1 MKNGHLRKITLGI
14 MFLLIG
20 LSSSPAWSQVETYR
34 SSSFGDSLTDN
45 DSLYWLFGTDPAIYG
60 ADPFEAMFNK
70 AAGTGDQL
78 ANYAILG
85 STSADVLLQIQAY
98 AAARDANAI
107 ERSTLVSIQAGAND
121 FLDPENLAFLAAA
134 PPGESDAADAIV
146 NGIRQNLVRS
156 VQAIKKIDKAQV
168 IVWTVPDV
176 TLTPYGLYYGPQGIA
191 AENVRLH
198 IERLNH
204 FIRGMNHRKQIA
216 VLDISSILTAAIFN
230 PPVIAGVPLVP
241 PPYFGFSYAIFADPL
256 HPTAVSNGI
265 TANMLIIQANMTFGD
280 SIPLY
285 SEDELADMAGLS
297 AAP

>member
-1 MKNGHLRKITLGI
+1 MKNGLWRKITLG
-14 MFLLIG
+14 MMTLLIG

-107 ERSTLVSIQAGAND
+107 QRSTLVSIQAGGND
-121 FLDPENLAFLAAA
+121 FLDPENLMFLAAA

-146 NGIRQNLVRS
+146 NGIRQNLMRS
-156 VQAIKKIDKAQV
+156 VQAIKKVDEAQV

-176 TLTPYGLYYGPQGIA
+176 TLTPYAQFIGLGGVA

-198 IERLNH
+198 MERLNH
-204 FIRGMNHRKQIA
+204 FIRGMAHRNQIA
-216 VLDISSILTAAIFN
+216 VLDISSVLTAAIFN
-230 PPVIAGVPLVP
+230 PPVIAGVPLEYYGVTW
-241 PPYFGFSYAIFADPL
+241 AIFADPL
-256 HPTAVSNGI
+256 HPTAVANGI
-265 TANMLIIQANMTFGD
+265 TANMLIIQANMTFDD

-285 SEDELADMAGLS
+285 TEDELADMAGLP
-297 AAP
+297 ANP

>member
-1 MKNGHLRKITLGI
+1 MKIGHWRKITLGI

-85 STSADVLLQIQAY
+85 SASADVLLQIQAY

-107 ERSTLVSIQAGAND
+107 ERSTLVSIQAG
-121 FLDPENLAFLAAA
+121 
-134 PPGESDAADAIV
+134 
-146 NGIRQNLVRS
+146 
-156 VQAIKKIDKAQV
+156 
-168 IVWTVPDV
+168 
-176 TLTPYGLYYGPQGIA
+176 
-191 AENVRLH
+191 
-198 IERLNH
+198 
-204 FIRGMNHRKQIA
+204 GMGHRKQIA
-216 VLDISSILTAAIFN
+216 VLDISSVLTAAILM

-265 TANMLIIQANMTFGD
+265 TANMLITEANMTFDD